1 MDYLSR
7 AFLEFFPK
15 PVYSTMVVEEFQV
28 YGVKITGKYIY
39 SYTQAKI
46 SPRFL
51 SLPSSQKE
59 TTHSSRAAFS
69 EDLFFPSRK
78 GKGGEDYGVKEI
90 TKIKPTRVLVASFN
104 KFHHLST
111 ICFVVP

>member
-39 SYTQAKI
+39 PSKNLPQVFIITLQAEGNY
-46 SPRFL
+46 PFL
-51 SLPSSQKE
+51 PNSVLWRSI
-59 TTHSSRAAFS
+59 
-69 EDLFFPSRK
+69 FPQ
-78 GKGGEDYGVKEI
+78 
-90 TKIKPTRVLVASFN
+90 
-104 KFHHLST
+104 
-111 ICFVVP
+111 